1 MINSKEIYRKG
12 DKEMKK
18 PEKKIYYVVPEL
30 AKEVVMD
37 KLYKR
42 CPILERRDTTYS
54 NSSKPLN
61 EVTYI
66 SRLEQEKL
74 SSDSIIK
81 QQGINIGIC
90 KATIKSQAEFIE
102 TLKKE
107 NKLIKKQ
114 NFELGKEVA
123 ETSWIND

>member
-1 MINSKEIYRKG
+1 
-12 DKEMKK
+12 MKK
-18 PEKKIYYVVPEL
+18 PTFKIYYVVPEP

-42 CPILERRDTTYS
+42 CSILERRDTTYS

-81 QQGINIGIC
+81 QQGINISVC

-114 NFELGKEVA
+114 NG
-123 ETSWIND
+123 